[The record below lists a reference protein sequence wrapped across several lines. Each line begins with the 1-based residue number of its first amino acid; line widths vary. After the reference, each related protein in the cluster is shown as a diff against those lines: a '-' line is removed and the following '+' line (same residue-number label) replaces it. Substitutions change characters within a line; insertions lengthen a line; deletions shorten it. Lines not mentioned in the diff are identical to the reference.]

1 MGRISLVVLNQKKVT
16 SSNACTPCQ
25 VFRSVYQECK
35 VIQVLNRVD
44 FVSTR
49 FRCIRKSTY
58 TQRFTRTHTRKQR
71 MYSILLSFS
80 SFSFSPSTL
89 RIPFHVV
96 RRQDRCVEQRFI
108 HQHSSQSTS
117 KLTMTFWSHFFL
129 MWRSI
134 QSR

>member
-1 MGRISLVVLNQKKVT
+1 MYTRWQSNLIFKQFIIQWIKNVKLFKFKTGMTSFQPGLDALEKVHKHLH
-16 SSNACTPCQ
+16 S
-25 VFRSVYQECK
+25 
-35 VIQVLNRVD
+35 
-44 FVSTR
+44 
-49 FRCIRKSTY
+49 
-58 TQRFTRTHTRKQR
+58 HTRKQR
-71 MYSILLSFS
+71 MYAILLSFS